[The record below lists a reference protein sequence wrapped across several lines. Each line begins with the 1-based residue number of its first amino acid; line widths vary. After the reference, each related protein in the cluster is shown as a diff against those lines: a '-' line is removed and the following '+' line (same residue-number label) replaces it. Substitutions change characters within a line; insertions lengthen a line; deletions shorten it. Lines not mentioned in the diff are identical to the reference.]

1 MSSLSALSYHP
12 TNRADHRNPRRMG
25 HRNTAALMASALI
38 FVAAP
43 AEAAEVDSERE
54 RRVTTSAPP
63 SAEQPTAQQA
73 ADLGPANAT
82 THDVQQSVAIID
94 RATGELVAGYDGDR
108 VFETE
113 SILKMFTA
121 AFYLLR
127 ADGAPD
133 ADLTGQL
140 RTMIELS
147 DNGIQS
153 SLWRADIVP
162 TIADRYGLTNT
173 RNGPRTSAGNWGSDR
188 TTANDQASFLQ
199 RMSQDRLVAPHL
211 MAWMASA
218 APTGSDD
225 FNQAFGFNAL
235 TGDHGSKQGWTDP
248 GRSPVNLHS
257 VGWTGRYFAAIL
269 QNSDTAT
276 YATMRETSTH
286 TARLIAAAGEP
297 SAADTAGV
305 PADSEPTVDPAP
317 VPADSTTTASEP
329 AASEPA
335 ASEPAAAASDQPPA
349 TSVAP
354 SATSNAATNGWG
366 SPPAVAET
374 TPVAEPSPNA
384 AGGSNAQL
392 DGSAILAGWLAAAS
406 APEGPVESA
415 RSLAH
420 TIAWSDP
427 VKNLAIGRLFA
438 RMLFADARC

>member
-1 MSSLSALSYHP
+1 MSSLSALSQHP
-12 TNRADHRNPRRMG
+12 TNRADHRKPGRIR
-25 HRNTAALMASALI
+25 HRTTAAMMASALI

-162 TIADRYGLTNT
+162 TIADRYGLTST

-199 RMSQDRLVAPHL
+199 RMSQDPLVAPHL

-218 APTGSDD
+218 APKGSDD

-297 SAADTAGV
+297 SAADTAGI
-305 PADSEPTVDPAP
+305 PAGSEPTVPDPAP
-317 VPADSTTTASEP
+317 VPADSTTAASEP

-349 TSVAP
+349 TSVAS
-354 SATSNAATNGWG
+354 SATSNASTD
-366 SPPAVAET
+366 SPSAVEET
-374 TPVAEPSPNA
+374 TPVAEPSSNA

-392 DGSAILAGWLAAAS
+392 DGSAILADWVAAAS
-406 APEGPVESA
+406 APEGPVDGA

-438 RMLFADARC
+438 RMLFDDARC